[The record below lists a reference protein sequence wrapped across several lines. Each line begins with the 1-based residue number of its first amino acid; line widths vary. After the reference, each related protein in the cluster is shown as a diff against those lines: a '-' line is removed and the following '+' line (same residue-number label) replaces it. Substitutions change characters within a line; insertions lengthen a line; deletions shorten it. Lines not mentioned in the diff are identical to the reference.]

1 MVGWSQDR
9 FTEICTKLGTF
20 LKQAG
25 YKEQDIFYVPVSG
38 LSGENLTTT
47 STEEKLTT
55 WYSGPTLLSA
65 IGQSLQPVFLGLLYF
80 YSTLSRLHAFSD
92 GFRSPERFLNRPA
105 RLVISDIFKSTG
117 SSSGCCLAG
126 RMDSGMVQTGDKLLV
141 MPLNEIA
148 NIKGSFY

>member
-1 MVGWSQDR
+1 MVNKLDNVGWSQDR
-9 FTEICTKLGTF
+9 FTEICAKLGTF

-65 IGQSLQPVFLGLLYF
+65 IG
-80 YSTLSRLHAFSD
+80 
-92 GFRSPERFLNRPA
+92 
-105 RLVISDIFKSTG
+105 KSYYN
-117 SSSGCCLAG
+117 
-126 RMDSGMVQTGDKLLV
+126 
-141 MPLNEIA
+141 P
-148 NIKGSFY
+148 FF